1 VNPTEGTILGGRYT
15 LTGRIAVGG
24 MGEVWAA
31 NDTVL
36 DRTVAV
42 KLLSRGLSQ
51 ESDFVERFRAEAR
64 HAAALQHPNIATV
77 YDYGEEDGTAYL
89 VMELVPGQPLSQII
103 TERAPLSAQETVAI
117 LIQAATALA
126 AAHEG
131 GVVHRDVKPANI
143 MVTPDGA
150 VKLTDFGIS
159 RAIDS
164 VPLTRTGEVLGTAQY
179 LSPEQALGQ
188 SATAASDIYALGV
201 VGHEMLTGERPFDTG
216 SVVSTALAQVNQPP
230 PPLPDT
236 VPVGLREVIREALA
250 KSPADRPASA
260 ADMAHALGMPG
271 AAFASTA
278 STASAA
284 PAPESPTARIPNPAA
299 PTARTPN
306 PVAGAGTAGAPAS
319 TQVMPAPTRAM
330 PAPTRAM
337 PMLAVREGRGRLALL
352 AGSLDGPRRPHPSRA
367 TYRRSALLLAAGAVL
382 GVLAFVTIFQASG
395 NRAAKTPRTPA
406 TTISARGSTP
416 STSTTAPTVTASV
429 TRHASPGNSQ
439 DNGKKRGKQ

>member
-1 VNPTEGTILGGRYT
+1 MNPAEGTVLGERYA

-31 NDTVL
+31 TDTVL

-42 KLLSRGLSQ
+42 KLLNPGLSQ

-64 HAAALQHPNIATV
+64 HTAALQHPNIATV
-77 YDYGEEDGTAYL
+77 FDYGEDDGTAYL

-103 TERAPLSAQETVAI
+103 SERAPLSAQETVAI

-143 MVTPDGA
+143 LITPDGT

-159 RAIDS
+159 RAVDS
-164 VPLTRTGEVLGTAQY
+164 VPLTQTGQVLGTAQY

-216 SVVSTALAQVNQPP
+216 SVVSTALAHVNNPP
-230 PPLPDT
+230 PPLPHT
-236 VPVGLREVIREALA
+236 VPVGLRDVISAAMA
-250 KSPADRPASA
+250 KDPADRPASA

-271 AAFASTA
+271 AAFAL
-278 STASAA
+278 TASAPEPPLTEPPLTESA
-284 PAPESPTARIPNPAA
+284 AISSAAASPATNAHA
-299 PTARTPN
+299 PT
-306 PVAGAGTAGAPAS
+306 
-319 TQVMPAPTRAM
+319 QAM

-337 PMLAVREGRGRLALL
+337 PRLAAQEGRGRLALL
-352 AGSLDGPRRPHPSRA
+352 AGSLDGLRRPHPSRA
-367 TYRRSALLLAAGAVL
+367 TDRRSAWLVGAAAAVL
-382 GVLAFVTIFQASG
+382 GVLAFVTISQASG
-395 NRAAKTPRTPA
+395 NGAAKTPLTPA
-406 TTISARGSTP
+406 TATSTRA
-416 STSTTAPTVTASV
+416 STSSTSATAPPVTSSA
-429 TRHASPGNSQ
+429 TRHPTAGKGQ
-439 DNGKKRGKQ
+439 DNSKKKGKP

>member
-1 VNPTEGTILGGRYT
+1 MNPAEGTVLGERYA

-31 NDTVL
+31 TDTVL

-42 KLLSRGLSQ
+42 KLLNPGLSQ

-64 HAAALQHPNIATV
+64 HTAALQHPNIATV
-77 YDYGEEDGTAYL
+77 FDYGEDDGTAYL

-103 TERAPLSAQETVAI
+103 SERAPLSAQETVAI

-143 MVTPDGA
+143 LITPDGT

-159 RAIDS
+159 RAVDS
-164 VPLTRTGEVLGTAQY
+164 VPLTQTGQVLGTAQY

-216 SVVSTALAQVNQPP
+216 SVVSTALAHVNNPP

-236 VPVGLREVIREALA
+236 VPAGLRDVISAAMA
-250 KSPADRPASA
+250 KDPADRPASA

-271 AAFASTA
+271 AAFAL
-278 STASAA
+278 TASAPEPTEPPLTEPPLTEPPLTESA
-284 PAPESPTARIPNPAA
+284 AISSAAASPATNAHA
-299 PTARTPN
+299 PT
-306 PVAGAGTAGAPAS
+306 
-319 TQVMPAPTRAM
+319 QAM

-337 PMLAVREGRGRLALL
+337 PRLAAQEGRGRLALL
-352 AGSLDGPRRPHPSRA
+352 AGSLDRLRRPHPSRA
-367 TYRRSALLLAAGAVL
+367 TDRRSAWLVGAAAAVL
-382 GVLAFVTIFQASG
+382 GVLAFVIISHASG
-395 NRAAKTPRTPA
+395 NGAAKTPLTPA
-406 TTISARGSTP
+406 TATSTRA
-416 STSTTAPTVTASV
+416 STSSTSATAPPVTSSA
-429 TRHASPGNSQ
+429 TRHPTAGKGQ
-439 DNGKKRGKQ
+439 DNSKKKGKP